1 MLVNGGSM
9 LRLMAL
15 LLVVAGIG
23 ALFGPRRLRTIFWG
37 LGAVAVVYTL
47 LRLLGLV
54 EGPQPAGLG

>member
-1 MLVNGGSM
+1 M

-23 ALFGPRRLRTIFWG
+23 ALFGPRRLRAIFWG

>member
-23 ALFGPRRLRTIFWG
+23 ALFGPRRLRAIFWG

-54 EGPQPAGLG
+54 EGPQPAGMG